1 MTGVLGVYLFLPF
14 GLGPSPGWDDRCVKA
29 ILSVARS
36 HFPATRIVVFAG
48 DIRLVD
54 AAGGRDA
61 LVVGASRLMSLLDQM
76 GARYRAKEG
85 KRWRPT
91 RLIPWLGVE
100 VDAHNN
106 VVRMETRKVEKG
118 LRLRESIFGSEPGA
132 SMQARDLL
140 ATASYL
146 IFLQWVAPG
155 GFRHLRSGWNAVN
168 VSGVMDLRRPGARRA
183 AADAAISEDLRND
196 MAWWW
201 EMLRARPVKRLQ
213 FGGRGGFAWRPRLPN
228 LRELALS
235 SGECA
240 VAAVYTDASS
250 LHGWGAS
257 LGGHYIRGQW
267 P

>member
-1 MTGVLGVYLFLPF
+1 MGGYLFLPF
-14 GLGPSPGWDDRCVKA
+14 GLGPSPGWNDKCVKA

-36 HFPATRIVVFAG
+36 HFPTMRFVDFVD

-54 AAGGRDA
+54 ASGGRDA
-61 LVVGASRLMSLLDQM
+61 LAVGMSGLMPLVDQM
-76 GARYRAKEG
+76 GARYHTKEG
-85 KRWRPT
+85 KRWRPA
-91 RLIPWLGVE
+91 RLIPWLGFE
-100 VDAHNN
+100 VDTHNN
-106 VVRMETRKVEKG
+106 VVRMEERKVEKG
-118 LRLRESIFGSEPGA
+118 LRLRAGIFESEPGA
-132 SMQARDLL
+132 SMQARVLL
-140 ATASYL
+140 ATVSYL
-146 IFLQWVAPG
+146 TFLQWVAPG

-168 VSGVMDLRRPGARRA
+168 ESGAMDLRRPGARRA
-183 AADAAISEDLRND
+183 APDAVISEDLRND

-250 LHGWGAS
+250 PHSGEVVQGGAPER
-257 LGGHYIRGQW
+257 Y
-267 P
+267 